1 MSVGFTLT
9 KADIDARA
17 GSLVVTLR
25 DTLRRCSDFCALLN
39 DTTIVDPTS
48 SDAFLRGLGYAA
60 GDVTFL
66 RAAFTDLGGSGGSS
80 LYRIF
85 TGQAALAGANDFM
98 FNAKH
103 LTGTV
108 LT

>member
-1 MSVGFTLT
+1 MSVGFDLN
-9 KADIDARA
+9 KANIDARA

-25 DTLRRCSDFCALLN
+25 DTLKRCSDFCALLN
-39 DTTIVDPTS
+39 DTTIVPPTN
-48 SDAFLRGLGYAA
+48 SDAFLLGLGYQAA
-60 GDVTFL
+60 DITFL
-66 RAAFTDLGGSGGSS
+66 RNAFTDLGGASGSS

-85 TGQAALAGANDFM
+85 NGSAALAAPNDFM